1 MNAMKNMVL
10 CFILLCGALVLVA
23 QNNPVWQ
30 NAVGAGGTGDDAGV
44 SIAIDSQGN
53 QYITGMFYS
62 TATFG
67 NVTLTAIGDEWPDI
81 FVAKLDPSGNWLWAV
96 RAGGTSGD
104 KGSDIA
110 LDGLGNACVTGE
122 FRGTATFGDFS
133 ITGSEVRD
141 IFVAKLDPDG
151 NWLWVAEAGGAFY
164 DVGYGISVDG
174 AGNIYVIGCFEGTAN
189 FGILSLTG
197 IGNQDI
203 FAAKLDSSGNWLW
216 AVKAGGEVNDVGSA
230 ILVDGLGFAYVTG
243 LIEGIANFGPHEL
256 TSGGGEDIFVARL
269 DPEGNWL
276 WAVKAGGT
284 GWDRGI
290 GIAIDGV
297 GNAYVTGDFAEIA
310 TFGSETLT
318 AIGEQNLFVAK
329 LDPSGNWIWALK
341 AGGTNWIRGVNI
353 SVDGAGYAY
362 VTGEF
367 SVTANFGIHSLTAEG
382 ANDIFVAKLDPDG
395 NWIWA
400 VKAGGTGWDNG
411 YGTAVDE
418 TGFVF
423 VTGSFEDTAMFSSH
437 SLTAGGRT
445 DIFIAKLGTGTFVE
459 VDHAQEARTK
469 MYDAWPN
476 PMGRSESALIKADIG
491 EGSSGTLSIFNLRG
505 QMVACH
511 VLGQGIHEISFDGS
525 DLPAGIYLYSLQCG
539 TYIETKKLV
548 LLK

>member
-1 MNAMKNMVL
+1 MKNMVL

>member
-1 MNAMKNMVL
+1 MNAMKSLVL
-10 CFILLCGALVLVA
+10 CFVLLCGTLVLVA

-189 FGILSLTG
+189 FGIHSLTG